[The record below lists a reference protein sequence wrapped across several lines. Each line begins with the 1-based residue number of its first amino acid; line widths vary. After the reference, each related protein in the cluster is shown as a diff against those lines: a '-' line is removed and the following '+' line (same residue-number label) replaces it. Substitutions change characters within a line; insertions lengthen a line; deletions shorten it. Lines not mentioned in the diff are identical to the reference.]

1 MIFRGFIWTGGGVIC
16 FGTPSFFNGDGVRDE
31 VGDRDGREA
40 RETTVVLR
48 RQQAML

>member
-1 MIFRGFIWTGGGVIC
+1 MDRGWGDLLWDPI
-16 FGTPSFFNGDGVRDE
+16 FFNGDGVRDE